1 MAKKKSKDFIIPAI
15 HFINAQVAKKPK
27 EKKVADAIPQKEPTV
42 SPPIAAQKKTPT
54 QEIKEPPTIE
64 NKRLSKGERPRSALS
79 LSSLKKNKIEE
90 AQFKKKTV
98 SEDSLEDL
106 PKDPFTEERF
116 FEVWDQYIDDLNKK
130 GEKILGAILKADR
143 PVLKGEIIHVTYPNK
158 LMKAELLKV
167 RPKVLRHIR
176 GQLNN
181 FSVDFEVHV
190 NEENTTRFAYT
201 PQEKYERLKEKN
213 EHIALLRKTFNLEL

>member
-15 HFINAQVAKKPK
+15 HFINAQVAEKSK
-27 EKKVADAIPQKEPTV
+27 EKKPQKQLDTSLASTPPEVVTKKPAITAEIKKP
-42 SPPIAAQKKTPT
+42 PPIPS
-54 QEIKEPPTIE
+54 
-64 NKRLSKGERPRSALS
+64 KRMAKGERPRSALS

-98 SEDSLEDL
+98 AEESAEDL
-106 PKDPFTEERF
+106 PKDPFTEEKF
-116 FEVWDQYIDDLNKK
+116 FAEWDNYIEELNKK
-130 GEKILGAILKADR
+130 GEKILGAILKADQ

-176 GQLNN
+176 SQLNN
-181 FSVDFEVHV
+181 FSIDFEVHV

-213 EHIALLRKTFNLEL
+213 EHLALLRKRFNLEL